1 MKIRIKV
8 NSNRKGKLVVKSE
21 KQTEYAP
28 EFLQP
33 LKIPYSITV
42 GKKRIKLVPKV
53 VAKQQTEVKPIEAE
67 NIAPLLLGRL
77 LPKIE
82 VEEEKPK
89 VEGIE
94 VPKIKEVVKLP
105 EFEERELRTLSVR
118 YPLIPRSGKPRVFA
132 EAHIFFDE
140 RTHEFV
146 YYVIEPEL
154 TSENRELLSKIKG
167 FIQEKIDVDFTKL
180 RKREAVQYLVRLFED
195 ALSYFKLRKSP
206 RVEEVMKYYIF
217 RDFIG
222 LGRIEPLLKDPNL
235 EDISCDGV
243 GIPIYVYHKDPRFA
257 SMRTNIKFDSA
268 EELDKFVMKLAE
280 RCGKTISIASPL
292 LDGTLPDGSRV
303 QATLASDIAMRG
315 SNFTIRKFTERPL
328 TPVDLLRFGTCDL
341 TLMSY
346 FWMAVEYG
354 CSILISGG
362 TASGKTTLLNAL
374 SMFIKPQLKVVS
386 IEDTAELK
394 LAHPHWVQ
402 HVSRVP
408 IATERKEVDLF
419 ALLKASLRQ
428 RPDYLIVGEV
438 RGREAYVLFQQIA
451 LGHAAMATIHAE
463 SFSKLVDR
471 LTTPPISLPAS
482 LLQNLDVVIF
492 IERVRRKDKF
502 VRRITAVEEITGYS
516 RRTGRPFHNKVFEWN
531 PVNDTFEI
539 KNKSALLK
547 KIADRS
553 GLSKKDIK
561 KEIEE
566 RAKVLLWMTQRN
578 ITDYKKITKIVN
590 MFYLSREYLLD
601 RISLEV

>member
-1 MKIRIKV
+1 MEI
-8 NSNRKGKLVVKSE
+8 
-21 KQTEYAP
+21 Q
-28 EFLQP
+28 
-33 LKIPYSITV
+33 
-42 GKKRIKLVPKV
+42 
-53 VAKQQTEVKPIEAE
+53 
-67 NIAPLLLGRL
+67 
-77 LPKIE
+77 
-82 VEEEKPK
+82 EEKPV

-94 VPKIKEVVKLP
+94 IPQIREVVKLP

-154 TSENRELLSKIKG
+154 TTENRELLLKIKE

-180 RKREAVQYLVRLFED
+180 RKRDAIRYMINLFED
-195 ALSYFKLRKSP
+195 ALSYFKVRKSP
-206 RVEEVMKYYIF
+206 RIEEVMKYYVF

-222 LGRIEPLLKDPNL
+222 LERIEPLLKDPNL

-243 GIPIYVYHKDPRFA
+243 GIPIYVYHKDPRFG
-257 SMRTNIKFDSA
+257 SMRTNIKFDSS
-268 EELDKFVMKLAE
+268 EELDRFVMKLAE

-303 QATLASDIAMRG
+303 QATLASDIARRG
-315 SNFTIRKFTERPL
+315 SNFTIRKFTEKPL

-346 FWMAVEYG
+346 FWMVVEYG

-362 TASGKTTLLNAL
+362 TASGKTTLLNVL
-374 SMFIKPQLKVVS
+374 SMFIKPQLKVIS

-394 LAHPHWVQ
+394 LAHPHWVS

-408 IATERKEVDLF
+408 IAVEKREVDLF
-419 ALLKASLRQ
+419 ELLRASLRQ

-451 LGHAAMATIHAE
+451 LGHAALATIHAE

-482 LLQNLDVVIF
+482 LLQNLDLVIF
-492 IERVRRKDKF
+492 IERVRKKDKF
-502 VRRITAVEEITGYS
+502 VRRITSVDEIMGYS
-516 RRTGRPFHNKVFEWN
+516 RRMNTPIPNKVFKWN
-531 PVNDTFEI
+531 PVTDTFEI
-539 KNKSALLK
+539 KNKSILLK

-553 GLSKKDIK
+553 GLSERDIK
-561 KEIEE
+561 KEMED
-566 RAKVLLWMTQRN
+566 RAKVLLWMTKRN
-578 ITDYKKITKIVN
+578 ITDYKEITKIVN
-590 MFYLSREYLLD
+590 MFYLSRDYLLD